1 MPTSL
6 RPSPTRFALDALL
19 PAQIRH
25 RLACGGY
32 RPGQALPA
40 GLIAHRLKTT
50 TAAVMAALAELADK
64 GDVEYRASGEHGPAY
79 YLLGGR
85 R

>member
-6 RPSPTRFALDALL
+6 RPPPTRFAENSLL
-19 PAQIRH
+19 GQIRR
-25 RLACGGY
+25 RLSCGGY

-40 GLIAHRLKTT
+40 GLIAHHLQTS
-50 TAAVMAALAELADK
+50 TAAVMAALAELADM
-64 GDVEYRASGEHGPAY
+64 GDVEYRAAGEYGPAY
-79 YLLGGR
+79 YFLGGR